1 MATPPTV
8 TDRIAGTRTEAVNY
22 LMDEANNLSVIFS
35 SPAADGSAT
44 RSVRVPPLPYET
56 ASQQLREW
64 IRNCNARIATIRDQI
79 RDGDT
84 NSQQLRQAVLELFPV
99 NLHFP
104 MGALID
110 FANRLGR
117 FENLELA
124 SRVGFETQTIASAIL
139 YLQQLMQKRLDSGIG
154 PAETPKTYC
163 RQESESTWTCLR
175 ELILQCSRKQRFDL
189 TLESAEHT
197 QLPVPTLDLRLIIQ
211 NVILSVVNG
220 GFSSEP
226 IAIHVANQQLSPGQT
241 CFSLAIQVPGNPLGR
256 VMSTTLYNAARNNHT
271 FVFEGSGIGHILA
284 AKLLGFLE
292 GEIVI
297 TNNCDGNQTVKI
309 LVPLDS
315 RRARDDARA
324 AEAAKH
330 NARSDFSV
338 LYIEDM
344 KSHALLV
351 KQIFDRLSDI
361 DLQLAA
367 TAWAGLAHVQ
377 ARQTDLILLD
387 MELPDMKGLD
397 LFRRLR
403 EDARTRGIPVV
414 AISASAMPH
423 QVQEALDLGMCK
435 YITKPFSYKELIR
448 VVQEEQGRKQS
459 AGELN

>member
-1 MATPPTV
+1 
-8 TDRIAGTRTEAVNY
+8 
-22 LMDEANNLSVIFS
+22 MDEANNLSVIFS
-35 SPAADGSAT
+35 STDAEASAT
-44 RSVRVPPLPYET
+44 GGVRVPPLPYAST
-56 ASQQLREW
+56 SQQLREW

-79 RDGDT
+79 RDGEAESPD
-84 NSQQLRQAVLELFPV
+84 LRKALLDLFPA

-124 SRVGFETQTIASAIL
+124 SRVGLETQSITSAIL
-139 YLQQLMQKRLDSGIG
+139 YLQQLMRKRLDSGI
-154 PAETPKTYC
+154 AHTETPKAYC
-163 RQESESTWTCLR
+163 RAESESTWTCLR
-175 ELILQCSRKQRFDL
+175 ELVLQCSRKQRYDL
-189 TLESAEHT
+189 TLESAERT

-211 NVILSVVNG
+211 NVIFSVLNG
-220 GFSSEP
+220 GVSSEP
-226 IAIHVANQQLSPGQT
+226 IAIHVTNQEVRPGQNF
-241 CFSLAIQVPGNPLGR
+241 FSLAIQVPGNPLGK
-256 VMSTTLYNAARNNHT
+256 VVATTLYNAVRQNHT

-284 AKLLGFLE
+284 AKLLDFLG

-297 TNNCDGNQTVKI
+297 TNNCDGTQTVNI

-315 RRARDDARA
+315 RKSRDDARA

-330 NARSDFSV
+330 NAHSDFSV

-351 KQIFDRLSDI
+351 KQIFDRLSNI
-361 DLQLAA
+361 DLQLEA
-367 TAWAGLAHVQ
+367 TAWAGLAHAQ
-377 ARQTDLILLD
+377 TQQTDLILLD

-403 EDARTRGIPVV
+403 QDPRTAGIPVV

-448 VVQEEQGRKQS
+448 VLQEEQGKKQS
-459 AGELN
+459 SGELN